1 MAERIAKA
9 AFPSYNDESVPTSTH
24 VRIRGL
30 KAVPGE
36 DGLFELQGIR
46 PRIVDHEALAQA
58 LGYEAGGDPELEDK
72 VLREV
77 YRFDIMR
84 VLTDRIVG

>member
-1 MAERIAKA
+1 MAEKFTKQD
-9 AFPSYNDESVPTSTH
+9 FPPYNDEPVPASTH

-36 DGLFELQGIR
+36 DGLFELQGVR
-46 PRIVDHEALAQA
+46 PRIIDHEALARA
-58 LGYEAGGDPELEDK
+58 LGYEAGTDPELEDR

-77 YRFDIMR
+77 YKFDIVR
-84 VLTDRIVG
+84 VLTDRILA